1 MPTFQPLTT
10 FYLIKDVDIDVSY
23 TNQYYFS
30 TETAQYN
37 FFYSKVFKTVQE
49 GTYQRKNSNM
59 IDVPFQADDIRA
71 CKYIMWQNN
80 NYSNKWYYAFVT
92 LIDYVNPGV
101 SRISYELDVYQT
113 YLFDMQWKQSFIQRK
128 HTTRYENGLPVINME
143 DEGLDYGNTYRI
155 LKRTNLVQIPD
166 VSFCIMGFSE
176 QLEGS
181 SGTLGNSIHG
191 IPTQL
196 YYYILP
202 IWLNYPVKT
211 FKLNNFSVTFPLIN
225 EFLNACVTNENLVGK
240 MVSCVIVPFLT
251 FGETTATMSDDVI
264 TINNQNIRY
273 VNLPSRM
280 GGYSIMRMNA
290 SAKLEV
296 AEVTDSSTVYGDF
309 PHYEESKLLMYPYS
323 FTELTTQ
330 RGDSFIIRNEQ
341 LVTRNGNITIGI
353 FGNIN
358 FQNKMAF
365 IVKNYLSDSQ
375 AYYMQ
380 QGIHDDSN
388 ASLPI
393 IDDYTASYLQA
404 NSNSIAVAR
413 SNALMQQQSSVQ
425 VAENTATTQSQNA
438 ERTLHG
444 NVFYAL
450 GNTVNG
456 VAGALSSGN
465 LTTALLGTLG
475 SAFKGLTGLS
485 SSELAYEN
493 SLASASTSLANSKIS
508 AQTDYQMS
516 MATLDGKIQDAEQ
529 IPSTTR
535 SMGGDYLF
543 DIAYMCDGIYL
554 LKKTIQ
560 PYYVDKLTKYFKL
573 YGYKVNALEVPSFHT
588 RASWNYFKISIPN
601 VEGNIPMNDLMKIRD
616 IFIKGITLWHGDYIG
631 DYSRNNNEI

>member
-30 TETAQYN
+30 TEYDQYN
-37 FFYSKVFKTVQE
+37 FFYQKVYKTVEE

-59 IDVPFQADDIRA
+59 IDIPFQADEIRE
-71 CKYIMWQNN
+71 CKYLMWQNG
-80 NYSNKWYYAFVT
+80 NYSDKWYYAFVT
-92 LIDYVNPGV
+92 LIDYVNPSV

-113 YLFDMQWKQSFIQRK
+113 YLFDMEWKQSFIQRK

-143 DEGLDYGNTYRI
+143 DEGLDYGNSYRI
-155 LKRTNLVQIPD
+155 LRRENLIQLPD
-166 VSFCIMGFSE
+166 VSFAMMGFSE
-176 QLEGS
+176 QLETSFSVG
-181 SGTLGNSIHG
+181 GNTIHG

-196 YYYILP
+196 YYYIIPLYLDYP
-202 IWLNYPVKT
+202 AKNFTLNGT
-211 FKLNNFSVTFPLIN
+211 SNSISNLG
-225 EFLNACVTNENLVGK
+225 EFLNACVTNERLVGK
-240 MVSCVIVPFLT
+240 MVSCVITPFLT
-251 FGETTATMSDDVI
+251 FGSLTADITAT
-264 TINNQNIRY
+264 N
-273 VNLPSRM
+273 VNLITSALARVSIPSTM
-280 GGYSIMRMNA
+280 GGFTLLRPKYEAELS
-290 SAKLEV
+290 V
-296 AEVTDSSTVYGDF
+296 AEVTDTHTVYQDF
-309 PHYEESKLLMYPYS
+309 PQYEESKLLMYPYS
-323 FTELTTQ
+323 FTELTTE
-330 RGDSFIIRNEQ
+330 RGDSYIIRNEQ

-365 IVKNYLSDSQ
+365 IVKNYLSDSSP
-375 AYYMQ
+375 YYMQ

-413 SNALMQQQSSVQ
+413 SNALMQQQSSIQ
-425 VAENTATTQSQNA
+425 VAENTATTNSQNA

-444 NVFYAL
+444 NLLTTL
-450 GNTVNG
+450 GNTAVGITSAMTSNTPHG
-456 VAGALSSGN
+456 MILGAL
-465 LTTALLGTLG
+465 GTGIKSL
-475 SAFKGLTGLS
+475 ADLEA
-485 SSELAYEN
+485 SELSYRN

-516 MATLDGKIQDAEQ
+516 MATLDAKIQDAEQ

-535 SMGGDYLF
+535 SMGGDYMF

-573 YGYKVNALEVPSFHT
+573 YGYKVNTLEVPSFHT
-588 RASWNYFKISIPN
+588 RASWNYFKIAIPN

-631 DYSRNNNEI
+631 DYSRSNGEI

>member
-30 TETAQYN
+30 SEYDQYN
-37 FFYSKVFKTVQE
+37 FFYQKVYKTVQE

-59 IDVPFQADDIRA
+59 IDVPFQSDEIRE
-71 CKYIMWQNN
+71 CKYIMWQNA

-92 LIDYVNPGV
+92 LIDYVNPSV

-113 YLFDMQWKQSFIQRK
+113 YLFDMEWKQSFIQRK
-128 HTTRYENGLPVINME
+128 HTTRYENGLPVVNME
-143 DEGLDYGNTYRI
+143 DEGLDYGNTYVT

-196 YYYILP
+196 YYYMLP

-251 FGETTATMSDDVI
+251 FGETTATMSGDVI
-264 TINNQNIRY
+264 TINNQNIKY

-280 GGYSIMRMNA
+280 GGYPIMRMNN

-388 ASLPI
+388 ASVPI

-413 SNALMQQQSSVQ
+413 SNALLQQQSAVQ

-444 NVFYAL
+444 NVISAL

-456 VAGALSSGN
+456 IAGALTSVNPTSMLFG
-465 LTTALLGTLG
+465 ALGAG
-475 SAFKGLTGLS
+475 YKGITDMY
-485 SSELAYEN
+485 SSEKAYQN

-573 YGYKVNALEVPSFHT
+573 YGYKVNTLEVPSFHT
-588 RASWNYFKISIPN
+588 RSSWNYLKIAIPN

-631 DYSRNNNEI
+631 DYSRSNNEI